1 MRSFKYQYLKLK
13 LEEKF
18 YNNLVEII
26 NDSEPAGSHGQI
38 KEELSL
44 TDGKVMNGDPQSR
57 SCSLTFIDNKEL
69 YKLLNPLVQLANT
82 KLEWNLDIDYI
93 EPVQYTVYN
102 PGDFY
107 DWHLDEGS
115 WVPNARRNN
124 KIRKI
129 SFTIVLPCEFEGG
142 EFVIDTRSTIL
153 NNSSNEEIK
162 NLELGPRSCVF
173 FGSDTPHTVLPVTSG
188 VRKSLVGWAQ
198 GPPFK

>member
-13 LEEKF
+13 LEENF
-18 YNNLVEII
+18 YNNLVDII
-26 NDSEPAGSHGQI
+26 NESQAADGEGKI

-44 TDGKVMNGDPQSR
+44 IKGKVMNGDTDAR
-57 SCSLTFIDNKEL
+57 SCYLSFIDNQKL
-69 YKLLNPLVQLANT
+69 YKLLYPLVQLANS
-82 KLEWNLDIDYI
+82 KLEWDFNVDYL

-115 WVPNARRNN
+115 WVRNSRDN
-124 KIRKI
+124 NRIRKI
-129 SFTIVLPCEFEGG
+129 SYSIVLPSEFEGG
-142 EFVIDTRSTIL
+142 DFILDTRSVPKE
-153 NNSSNEEIK
+153 SESEHVK

-173 FGSDTPHTVLPVTSG
+173 FASDTPHTVLPVTSG

-198 GPPFK
+198 GPAFK